1 MAGGYISHY
10 LLERAR
16 VVSQNPQER
25 NYHIFY
31 QLCAGAD
38 DTLRQ
43 RLRLGPPDRFRYLAG
58 GCTQYFLSS
67 GSERSVPA
75 DRLSEQQRKKGRLT
89 DPMLDDVKDFKTVD
103 QDLGECSR
111 LKGRIAGATRSRGLW
126 HEVGTT
132 QSRSLRHEAG
142 AVFFVRLRLLLLLYL
157 KTCYFCGNK
166 R

>member
-126 HEVGTT
+126 QKSEPP
-132 QSRSLRHEAG
+132 RAG
-142 AVFFVRLRLLLLLYL
+142 V
-157 KTCYFCGNK
+157 
-166 R
+166 

>member
-38 DTLRQ
+38 DGLRQ
-43 RLRLGPPDRFRYLAG
+43 RLRLGSPDRFRYLAG

-67 GSERSVPA
+67 GSERAVPQ
-75 DRLSEQQRKKGRLT
+75 DRLSEQHRKKGRLN
-89 DPMLDDVKDFKTVD
+89 DPMLDDVKDFKALD
-103 QDLGECSR
+103 QDLGESALTLFR
-111 LKGRIAGATRSRGLW
+111 NVRKE
-126 HEVGTT
+126 EVV
-132 QSRSLRHEAG
+132 Q
-142 AVFFVRLRLLLLLYL
+142 
-157 KTCYFCGNK
+157 
-166 R
+166 